1 MVKKMAGIKNRGSQ
15 VHKVKTKFKRNKK
28 VDLPPTENSDEKY
41 LEKTL
46 AHIPDHFGKNGVQ
59 LMEYEFSGDE
69 IKNLLIKSFEKS
81 GGKGLIKELEE
92 HNYFIVFVDDSF
104 PSNYSLFAD
113 INWCIWFWNNF
124 DIEEYTFF
132 VIEFPGEFKI
142 YLHETSSSRRL
153 YGKTRSLEIGVY
165 KKDVNIEKIAERYH
179 EMIKKFEKIVKDYMT
194 NVFWEK
200 LNVKLDEDD
209 VCQQFFDAME
219 EGEFY
224 EDFMGGGFFSFEGI
238 DFPQKMT
245 KDAYLKIL
253 KSDEDIEDVNGV

>member
-59 LMEYEFSGDE
+59 LMEYGFSGDE

-81 GGKGLIKELEE
+81 GKKGLIKELEE
-92 HNYFIVFVDDSF
+92 HNYFIVFVDDSL

-142 YLHETSSSRRL
+142 YLHETSSSIRL
-153 YGKTRSLEIGVY
+153 YGKARSLEIGVY
-165 KKDVNIEKIAERYH
+165 KKDADIEKIF
-179 EMIKKFEKIVKDYMT
+179 KKIVKDYMLQ
-194 NVFWEK
+194 VFCSELDHK
-200 LNVKLDEDD
+200 LECDGGSQE
-209 VCQQFFDAME
+209 FIDAMD
-219 EGEFY
+219 EGEFSK
-224 EDFMGGGFFSFEGI
+224 DFDTGGFFNFEGI
-238 DFPQKMT
+238 DFPKKIKTM
-245 KDAYLKIL
+245 AYQKIL
-253 KSDEDIEDVNGV
+253 QNVEDYPEE

>member
-1 MVKKMAGIKNRGSQ
+1 MVIKMAGIKNRGSQ

-28 VDLPPTENSDEKY
+28 VDLPQTENADENFLDKI
-41 LEKTL
+41 L
-46 AHIPDHFGKNGVQ
+46 AHIPDYFGKFGVQ
-59 LMEYEFSGDE
+59 LMEYGFSGNE
-69 IKNLLIKSFEKS
+69 VKNLLIESFEKS
-81 GGKGLIKELEE
+81 GEKGLIKELEE
-92 HNYFIVFVDDSF
+92 HNYFIVFVDDSL
-104 PSNYSLFAD
+104 PSNYSLFAE

-153 YGKTRSLEIGVY
+153 YAKTRSLEIGVY

-179 EMIKKFEKIVKDYMT
+179 EMIKKFEKIVKDYMD

-200 LNVKLDEDD
+200 LNVKLVEDD
-209 VCQQFFDAME
+209 VCRQFIDAME

-224 EDFMGGGFFSFEGI
+224 EDFSRGGFFSFEGI
-238 DFPQKMT
+238 DFPKKMI
-245 KDAYLKIL
+245 KKAFDKIE
-253 KSDEDIEDVNGV
+253 K

>member
-1 MVKKMAGIKNRGSQ
+1 MVGIKNRGSQ

-59 LMEYEFSGDE
+59 LMEYGFGGDE

-81 GGKGLIKELEE
+81 GGKGLIKELED

-124 DIEEYTFF
+124 DIDEYTFF
-132 VIEFPGEFKI
+132 AIEFPGEFKI
-142 YLHETSSSRRL
+142 YLHEKSSSRRR
-153 YGKTRSLEIGVY
+153 YSKTRLLEIGIY
-165 KKDVNIEKIAERYH
+165 KK
-179 EMIKKFEKIVKDYMT
+179 M
-194 NVFWEK
+194 
-200 LNVKLDEDD
+200 
-209 VCQQFFDAME
+209 
-219 EGEFY
+219 
-224 EDFMGGGFFSFEGI
+224 
-238 DFPQKMT
+238 
-245 KDAYLKIL
+245 
-253 KSDEDIEDVNGV
+253 

>member
-1 MVKKMAGIKNRGSQ
+1 MVIKMAGIKNRGSQ

-59 LMEYEFSGDE
+59 LMEYGFSGDE

-92 HNYFIVFVDDSF
+92 HNYFIVFVDDCF
-104 PSNYSLFAD
+104 PSNYSLFAE

-179 EMIKKFEKIVKDYMT
+179 EMIKKFEKIVEDYMIG
-194 NVFWEK
+194 VFWSE
-200 LNVKLDEDD
+200 LDSRLDD
-209 VCQQFFDAME
+209 DNGSQQFFDAME
-219 EGEFY
+219 EGEFSK
-224 EDFMGGGFFSFEGI
+224 DFSKGGFFNFEGI
-238 DFPQKMT
+238 DFPKKMIKKAFDKIEKKEKT
-245 KDAYLKIL
+245 STIKIL
-253 KSDEDIEDVNGV
+253 N

>member
-1 MVKKMAGIKNRGSQ
+1 MAGIKNRGSQ
-15 VHKVKTKFKRNKK
+15 VHKVKTKFKRDKK

-59 LMEYEFSGDE
+59 LMEYGFSGDE

-153 YGKTRSLEIGVY
+153 YGKTRSIEIGVY

-179 EMIKKFEKIVKDYMT
+179 EMIKKFEKIVEDYMIV
-194 NVFWEK
+194 VFWSE
-200 LNVKLDEDD
+200 LDSRLDD
-209 VCQQFFDAME
+209 DNGSQQFFDAIK
-219 EGEFY
+219 EGEFSK
-224 EDFMGGGFFSFEGI
+224 DFNKGGFFNFEGI
-238 DFPQKMT
+238 DFPKKMI
-245 KDAYLKIL
+245 KKAFDKIE
-253 KSDEDIEDVNGV
+253 K

>member
-1 MVKKMAGIKNRGSQ
+1 MAGIKNRGSQ

-59 LMEYEFSGDE
+59 LMEYGFGGDE

-81 GGKGLIKELEE
+81 GEKGLIKELEE
-92 HNYFIVFVDDSF
+92 HNYFIVFVDDSS

-142 YLHETSSSRRL
+142 YLHEKSSSRRR
-153 YGKTRSLEIGVY
+153 YSKTRLLEIGIY
-165 KKDVNIEKIAERYH
+165 KKDVDIEKIAERYH
-179 EMIKKFEKIVKDYMT
+179 EMIKKFEKIVEDYMIG
-194 NVFWEK
+194 VFWSE
-200 LNVKLDEDD
+200 LDSRLDD
-209 VCQQFFDAME
+209 DNGSQQFFDAME
-219 EGEFY
+219 EGEFSK
-224 EDFMGGGFFSFEGI
+224 DFSKGGFFNFEGI
-238 DFPQKMT
+238 DFPKIMIKKAFDKIEKKKKT
-245 KDAYLKIL
+245 STIKIL
-253 KSDEDIEDVNGV
+253 N